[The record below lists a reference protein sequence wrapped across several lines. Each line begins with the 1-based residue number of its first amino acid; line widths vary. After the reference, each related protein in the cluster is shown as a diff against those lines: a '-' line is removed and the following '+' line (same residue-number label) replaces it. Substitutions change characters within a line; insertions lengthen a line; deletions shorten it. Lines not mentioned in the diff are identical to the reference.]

1 MQFLNLKRKLNSGRT
16 NNMKQISR
24 AEFAIRHLITFAPY
38 LTLAKVVN
46 LMLNIA
52 ELKLQ
57 ITRPRSLP
65 PYLKVETTPL
75 CQMACPGCA
84 HGERESKQALSRGK
98 VQLRL
103 EEFKTIIDPVCRA
116 VIGVSLSFRG
126 EPLLGKDLI
135 PIIEHAHSKNI
146 AVSFPSNFS
155 VSLPDE
161 KITQLVKSGVDTIYV
176 SLDGAS
182 EETYRQYRLGGS
194 FQRVLRN
201 VEAIARAKAKL
212 RLSRPRL
219 IWKFV
224 VFEHNRHE
232 IPSVATQYRRL
243 GFDAFEFV
251 EDESNPAKSQA
262 RSRNNAELVAH
273 RKGCW
278 WAWHTAT
285 VRADGIVAPCC
296 KSNKDFGLGDARI
309 EPLRDIWRGRTF
321 ANLRRGFKSMRA
333 SELHPIC
340 ARCLGVAESA
350 SDGARA
356 APTPTAINAG

>member
-1 MQFLNLKRKLNSGRT
+1 
-16 NNMKQISR
+16 MKQISR
-24 AEFAIRHLITFAPY
+24 AEFAIRHLVTFGPY

-52 ELKLQ
+52 ELKLR

-65 PYLKVETTPL
+65 PYLKVETTSL

-84 HGERESKQALSRGK
+84 HGELESKRALSRGK

-103 EEFKTIIDPVCRA
+103 EEFRTIIDPVYRS
-116 VIGVSLSFRG
+116 VIGISLSFRG

-194 FQRVLRN
+194 FQQVLRN
-201 VEAIARAKAKL
+201 VEAIARVRAKL
-212 RLSRPRL
+212 GFSRPRL
-219 IWKFV
+219 VWKFV
-224 VFEHNRHE
+224 VFAHNRHE
-232 IPSVATQYRRL
+232 IPLVATQYRRL

-273 RKGCW
+273 HRGCW

-296 KSNKDFGLGDARI
+296 KSGADFGLGDARI
-309 EPLRDIWRGRTF
+309 EPLRNIWRGRTF
-321 ANLRRGFKSMRA
+321 ANLRNGFKSMRA

-350 SDGARA
+350 SDGANA
-356 APTPTAINAG
+356 ARPYRPHSSQVPSR

>member
-1 MQFLNLKRKLNSGRT
+1 
-16 NNMKQISR
+16 MKQLSR
-24 AEFAIRHLITFAPY
+24 AEFALRHLMTVGPY
-38 LTLAKVVN
+38 LTVAKLLN
-46 LMLNIA
+46 LVLNVA
-52 ELKLQ
+52 ELKLK

-84 HGERESKQALSRGK
+84 HGEVEGKRALSRGG
-98 VQLRL
+98 VQLGL
-103 EEFKTIIDPVCRA
+103 EEFKAIIDPVCRT

-126 EPLLGKDLI
+126 EPLLGRDLI

-155 VSLPDE
+155 VKLSDE
-161 KITQLVKSGVDTIYV
+161 KIGRLVRSGVDTIYV

-194 FQRVLRN
+194 FDQVLRN
-201 VEAIARAKAKL
+201 VEAVARVKAEL
-212 RLSRPRL
+212 GLSRPRL
-219 IWKFV
+219 VWKFV

-232 IPSVATQYRRL
+232 VASVATLYRRL
-243 GFDAFEFV
+243 KFDAFEFV
-251 EDESNPAKSQA
+251 EDEGDPAKNPA
-262 RSRNNAELVAH
+262 RRRNNAELVSK

-296 KSNKDFGLGDARI
+296 KSNRDFGLGDARI
-309 EPLRDIWRGRTF
+309 EPLREIWRGRSF
-321 ANLRRGFKSMRA
+321 ADLRRGFRSMRA

-340 ARCLGVAESA
+340 ARCLGVAAPVELPSIT
-350 SDGARA
+350 SSRA
-356 APTPTAINAG
+356 PSSIGR